1 MVKVHTILSRREQRK
16 PLTAA
21 YIRVST
27 KKEEQDGSFEAQK
40 KYYENLIRSNP
51 EWDFAGLYCE
61 KASGTKLDDRPVF
74 KQLVQDA
81 VDEKVDLIICKSL
94 SRWARNTV
102 DALEAIEILKS
113 NNVRILFEE
122 ENIDTNEFGM
132 IMRVAMGSAVA
143 QQESRSISEN
153 IKWTYRNRA
162 KKGIYIAQRG
172 KYFGY
177 NTDDGKF
184 TPDGNAKYVQEI
196 FEQYLQGQSA
206 QSIADMLKA
215 KGVMTTRG
223 NYFTRDAVRGILK
236 NEVYVGDIRFQKSP
250 SVDVITGKPDKDQI
264 ERYEKN
270 HHAAIIDRELWD
282 NVQEKLHT
290 NRCRRSQCVSNR
302 QRILEL
308 LKKDGSVTANE
319 ICVRLDLDVNEVR
332 YLIREMKEKGMIT
345 REGVSRNGIWIP
357 LKDDM

>member
-122 ENIDTNEFGM
+122 EHIDTNEFGM

-153 IKWTYRNRA
+153 IKWIYRNRA
-162 KKGIYIAQRG
+162 KKGIFIAQPKR
-172 KYFGY
+172 YFGY
-177 NTDDGKF
+177 DTEDGRF
-184 TPDGNAKYVQEI
+184 SPNEDAKYVRMI
-196 FEQYLQGQSA
+196 YEQYVEGKSQKA
-206 QSIADMLKA
+206 IADELRQN
-215 KGVMTTRG
+215 GVLTTRG
-223 NYFTRDAVRGILK
+223 NPFTVAAVRGILT
-236 NEVYVGDIRFQKSP
+236 NEVYVGDVRFQKTP
-250 SVDVITGKPDKDQI
+250 SVDVITGKPDEEQVDSYL
-264 ERYEKN
+264 EN
-270 HHAAIIDRELWD
+270 HHTAIVSRELWNAAQDRLEKNTKRIDDCNAIRREILSLMNSNGSITISMISRELEISIENVKYHISEMRKTGLIERKGD
-282 NVQEKLHT
+282 N
-290 NRCRRSQCVSNR
+290 R
-302 QRILEL
+302 
-308 LKKDGSVTANE
+308 
-319 ICVRLDLDVNEVR
+319 
-332 YLIREMKEKGMIT
+332 KGL
-345 REGVSRNGIWIP
+345 WIVKP
-357 LKDDM
+357 